1 MSILLKCC
9 IKSTLWLLTCHTQEW
24 ICIHKRAGRQT
35 ILVWQHTRCRGCCNP
50 WSAMLRLQ
58 SSFFIHEVKGI
69 PINSHGHLSHSP
81 ATNHS
86 MCSTHNTHISPY
98 WLDLLYTFNVC
109 VPYEGDQHIYL
120 IPIVWSIMAHEDN
133 ANINSMS
140 TLHSSPFLTNPACKH
155 HWSFQSQRTP
165 QTVQHETH
173 PPW

>member
-1 MSILLKCC
+1 MVNAYLSSPVYSSLSSNLKY
-9 IKSTLWLLTCHTQEW
+9 IQYQSTPMNTCP
-24 ICIHKRAGRQT
+24 IHQ
-35 ILVWQHTRCRGCCNP
+35 P
-50 WSAMLRLQ
+50 
-58 SSFFIHEVKGI
+58 
-69 PINSHGHLSHSP
+69 PII
-81 ATNHS
+81 A

-155 HWSFQSQRTP
+155 HWSFQSQSDTP

>member
-1 MSILLKCC
+1 MYQALLFPSPREARASPYAGKRG
-9 IKSTLWLLTCHTQEW
+9 TGDEATMDTCP
-24 ICIHKRAGRQT
+24 IHQ
-35 ILVWQHTRCRGCCNP
+35 P
-50 WSAMLRLQ
+50 
-58 SSFFIHEVKGI
+58 
-69 PINSHGHLSHSP
+69 PII
-81 ATNHS
+81 A

-155 HWSFQSQRTP
+155 HWSLQRQIETP

>member
-1 MSILLKCC
+1 MSILLKRC

-35 ILVWQHTRCRGCCNP
+35 ILVWQHRRCRGCCNP
-50 WSAMLRLQ
+50 RSAMLKLQ
-58 SSFFIHEVKGI
+58 SSFFTHEVKGI

-81 ATNHS
+81 ATNHRNVF
-86 MCSTHNTHISPY
+86 HPQSPY

-109 VPYEGDQHIYL
+109 VLYEGDQHIYL
-120 IPIVWSIMAHEDN
+120 IPIMAHEDY

>member
-9 IKSTLWLLTCHTQEW
+9 IKSTLWLLTCPTQEW

-50 WSAMLRLQ
+50 WSAMLR
-58 SSFFIHEVKGI
+58 
-69 PINSHGHLSHSP
+69 
-81 ATNHS
+81 ATDG

-133 ANINSMS
+133 ANINSMP
-140 TLHSSPFLTNPACKH
+140 TLHSSPFLINPACKH
-155 HWSFQSQRTP
+155 HWSLQSQRTP